1 MKNITVK
8 PLAALAFSATLAAL
22 TFSVSSAIAQQPD
35 ASSGPIEISDDG
47 SVVDAPVPATRP
59 KKSGGAPQVGRSA
72 AQKYMGPHNAPQGP
86 DSAQAAS
93 SRGVGNQIGQD
104 DHYLAIHF
112 GGFIS
117 DKAYNWGNRDRE
129 NDIGD
134 ATIGLTYRIGEW
146 RNSMD
151 LAVRVDYQGY
161 GLAGGGAPSK
171 LSFMPLITFP
181 DASSRFPLYFG
192 VGIGLGIFTHNVNS
206 ESALSLDYQLLAG
219 ARFFEVFNN
228 MGFFVEAGIKNHVL
242 LLSDGQFNGTFI
254 AAGPV
259 FTF

>member
-1 MKNITVK
+1 MKFITSS
-8 PLAALAFSATLAAL
+8 PLRLAASVAALTAAL
-22 TFSVSSAIAQQPD
+22 TFSASGARAQQPD
-35 ASSGPIEISDDG
+35 SSDGPIEMSDDG
-47 SVVDAPVPATRP
+47 ASVDAPAPSRSP
-59 KKSGGAPQVGRSA
+59 KRSTGTPRVGRSA
-72 AQKYMGPHNAPQGP
+72 AQKYMGPHNAPSESSQE
-86 DSAQAAS
+86 STS
-93 SRGVGNQIGQD
+93 SRSVGNQIGQD
-104 DHYLAIHF
+104 DHYLAVHF

-129 NDIGD
+129 NDVGD
-134 ATIGLTYRIGEW
+134 ATIGVTYRVGEW

-151 LAVRVDYQGY
+151 LAVRVDYTGY

-171 LSFMPLITFP
+171 LSFLPLITFP

-192 VGIGLGIFTHNVNS
+192 VGLGLGVFTHNVNS
-206 ESALSLDYQLLAG
+206 ESALSLDYQLVAG

-228 MGFFVEAGIKNHVL
+228 MGFFLEAGIKNHVL
-242 LLSDGQFNGTFI
+242 ILSDGQFNGTFI